1 MRHVHA
7 SLIAALLLAPLAACA
22 GGDEEGATAAGETA
36 ADLPYPYTQEMEEAL
51 APAETPEL
59 GALAEG
65 ATRNAEAHGA
75 VEDAVEDAVQ
85 AQLPAQNAAAIAA
98 AVTPSAAVVEALG
111 YDPFDPATPACEN
124 ALAEHDLAGDAEL
137 LARCRALPAATQRCM
152 MAPYRAQSGPECHA
166 ALEAL
171 DTPTRD
177 RLSALLV
184 DRPE

>member
-22 GGDEEGATAAGETA
+22 GGDEEGTTAAGETA

-51 APAETPEL
+51 APAAETPEL

-65 ATRNAEAHGA
+65 ATRNAEGHG
-75 VEDAVEDAVQ
+75 AVEDAVQ

-152 MAPYRAQSGPECHA
+152 MAPYRAQSGPECNA